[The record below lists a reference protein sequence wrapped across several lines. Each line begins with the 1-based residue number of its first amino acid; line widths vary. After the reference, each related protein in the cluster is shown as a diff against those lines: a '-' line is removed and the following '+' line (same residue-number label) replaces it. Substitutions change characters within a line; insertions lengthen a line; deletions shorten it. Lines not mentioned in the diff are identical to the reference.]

1 MPKKL
6 PKAVKDRAFKLYL
19 TEDYSAKEIAQQ
31 VSAEHSVVMSEQ
43 TIYAWVRT
51 EDWKQKLAE
60 TKAKAMEK
68 VQENESTKLARMQDD
83 HQPMYKGIRDKAGS
97 VLQLLNFE
105 RSFDAVKSLD
115 ICIQG
120 ERQVAEGLINVQFI
134 QDVVNILVE
143 EIEDVELIQ
152 RIAAKLKILMASKDN
167 EWWVNNI

>member
-51 EDWKQKLAE
+51 EDWKEKLAE
-60 TKAKAMEK
+60 TKVKAIEQ
-68 VQENESTKLARMQDD
+68 VQENEATKLAKMQDE
-83 HQPMYKGIRDKAGS
+83 HQALYKSIRDKAGS
-97 VLQLLNFE
+97 ELQLLDFE
-105 RSFDAVKSLD
+105 RAFDAVKALD
-115 ICIQG
+115 IGIQG
-120 ERQVAEGLINVQFI
+120 ERQVAEGLINIQFV

-143 EIEDVELIQ
+143 EIEDPELIKK
-152 RIAAKLKILMASKDN
+152 IAAKLKVLMASKEN
-167 EWWVNNI
+167 E

>member
-51 EDWKQKLAE
+51 EDWKEKLAE
-60 TKAKAMEK
+60 TKVKAIEQ
-68 VQENESTKLARMQDD
+68 VQENEATKLAKMQDE
-83 HQPMYKGIRDKAGS
+83 HQALYKSIRDIAGS
-97 VLQLLNFE
+97 ELQLLDFE
-105 RSFDAVKSLD
+105 RAFDAVKALD
-115 ICIQG
+115 IGIQG
-120 ERQVAEGLINVQFI
+120 ERQVAEGLINIQFV

-143 EIEDVELIQ
+143 EIEDPELIKK
-152 RIAAKLKILMASKDN
+152 IAAKLKVLMASKEN
-167 EWWVNNI
+167 E

>member
-19 TEDYSAKEIAQQ
+19 TEEYSAKEIALQ

-43 TIYAWVRT
+43 TIYAWVRA

-60 TKAKAMEK
+60 TKAKAIEK
-68 VQENESTKLARMQDD
+68 VQESESTKLARMQEE
-83 HQPMYKGIRDKAGS
+83 HQQMYKGIRDKAVS
-97 VLQLLNFE
+97 ELQLLNFE
-105 RSFDAVKSLD
+105 RAFDAVKALD
-115 ICIQG
+115 IGIQG

-143 EIEDVELIQ
+143 EIEDPELIKK
-152 RIAAKLKILMASKDN
+152 IAAKLKVLMASKDN
-167 EWWVNNI
+167 E